1 VETGKIARTPD
12 IPHDVLQFI
21 AEQIDTVP
29 HLEALL
35 LLYTQPAGPWTA
47 VQVARRLYVSPA
59 KATQILRDLEQR
71 TLVRVRPG
79 AAAGEYEYD
88 PTWDETGQLMLN
100 VERAYSGRL
109 VSVATF
115 IHSKAPRS
123 ILEFARAFDIKK
135 DR

>member
-1 VETGKIARTPD
+1 
-12 IPHDVLQFI
+12 LQFI

-35 LLYTQPAGPWTA
+35 LLYTQPAGAWTA

-71 TLVRVRPG
+71 RLVRVRPG
-79 AAAGEYEYD
+79 SAAGEYEYD
-88 PTWDETGQLMLN
+88 TAWDETGQLMVN
-100 VERAYSGRL
+100 VERAYASRL
-109 VSVATF
+109 ASVATF

-123 ILEFARAFDIKK
+123 ILEFARAFEIKK